1 MDIKNIVMEDLKKI
15 IDESIIDNIG
25 NKLYFCYGDGDY
37 EPGTYIYEK
46 DSVYHYVSVGDRGG
60 IDDEIEASNIE
71 DILYK
76 IYSAITFNEAVKFAM
91 VNREKDRDWR
101 RILFKK
107 QLELLRCIGEIY
119 YQKRKEEL
127 EIILLASP
135 YKDNI

>member
-15 IDESIIDNIG
+15 IDESIIDNTG
-25 NKLYFCYGDGDY
+25 NKLYFCYGDGDC

-60 IDDEIEASNIE
+60 VDDEIEASNIE

-91 VNREKDRDWR
+91 VNREKDKDWR

-127 EIILLASP
+127 EIIILSSP

>member
-1 MDIKNIVMEDLKKI
+1 MDIKNIIIDDLKKI
-15 IDESIIDNIG
+15 MDESMIENTV
-25 NKLYFCYGDGDY
+25 NKMYFCYGNGDY

-46 DSVYHYVSVGDRGG
+46 NGIYHYIGVGDRGG
-60 IDDEIEASNIE
+60 IDNEIKTSNIN

-76 IYSAITFNEAVKFAM
+76 IYSTITFNEAVKFAM
-91 VNREKDRDWR
+91 TNREKDKDWR

-119 YQKRKEEL
+119 YEKRNKEIET
-127 EIILLASP
+127 ILSTSP